1 MIACILIIARP
12 GVHSAWGQSA
22 GAKPDAG
29 IELTD
34 EAGEFVNIDVGRPFD
49 AITQDSEELS
59 GLFTLY
65 RNPDEDSLYLAIH
78 PDQLEKNYLCAM
90 TLSSGLGEIFYRGWS
105 LGDFFFQFQKVNGTV
120 QLVVPNIYFRTSL
133 DDPQRRSIERSFS
146 DSAIASLPIVS
157 TNPNDGTLLVDMNKM
172 LVDGQDLSNLSSIIT
187 FVFEGSYALNSDTSY
202 INTVSAFPH
211 NVELDVLYGFEG
223 ANIPFF
229 LTSLPNA
236 RAFNLNVHYSFSEL
250 PTDNGYRPRLAD
262 ERVGYFIDAYQDL
275 SDLNQREPFVRNIW
289 RWHLEKQNPDLA
301 LSPPQ
306 EPIVFWIENTVP
318 LEYRDSIRDGI
329 LAWNEAFEEAG
340 FQDAIEVRQ
349 MPDDADWDPAD
360 VSYNTIRWSNS
371 LYSGALGIAFPR
383 INPLT
388 GQILDADVVLDANLV
403 RFVRDTD
410 GFIAQQQ
417 QALGTNGSMLFDPQ
431 LCDPHLSDLY
441 LTWLEQQTT
450 QYQSQ
455 TQPSEALQRWRQL
468 ANQTMWGNDD
478 TCFGMGVAYQGAMG
492 ALSLTTLQN
501 ALPSGEIMETFVH
514 QFLVHLTAHEVG
526 HALGLRHNFRASTM
540 LDPEELNNLSITRDR
555 GLVGSVMDYA
565 PVNLAPIGTEQ
576 GDYFSVKVGPYD
588 KWAIAYGY
596 TTTNSSMPIDE
607 QQVLES
613 IARRAPE
620 PDLAYATDQ
629 DIYDILNPVAKGW
642 DLSSDSL
649 TYAQWQM
656 DNAKAIWDKLPNRYP
671 LPGESYSELRDRFDV
686 VFNYYF
692 SQVFQMARYVGGQV
706 FNRDRRGDPG
716 SRQPFEPVPLEQ
728 QQEALKIL
736 DDYVFSSDAFNFP
749 PNLIS
754 QLAPSRWWH
763 WGTTPA
769 IVRLDYPVYDN
780 ILWMQSLT
788 LSSLLSAERL
798 NRIRDA
804 EIVYPTGETLPM
816 PELFDTLHQMIWA
829 EVIDPDNDD
838 ASIASIRRG
847 LQRQHLQ
854 MLGNMSLRDP
864 AAIREATNF
873 LDFIVA
879 IRILDAPEDAR
890 TLARY
895 QLRQLHEEINRALR
909 RHDDDMDTLT
919 IAHLEDAQDRITK
932 IIDAPLRSR

>member
-1 MIACILIIARP
+1 M
-12 GVHSAWGQSA
+12 
-22 GAKPDAG
+22 
-29 IELTD
+29 
-34 EAGEFVNIDVGRPFD
+34 
-49 AITQDSEELS
+49 
-59 GLFTLY
+59 
-65 RNPDEDSLYLAIH
+65 
-78 PDQLEKNYLCAM
+78 
-90 TLSSGLGEIFYRGWS
+90 
-105 LGDFFFQFQKVNGTV
+105 
-120 QLVVPNIYFRTSL
+120 
-133 DDPQRRSIERSFS
+133 
-146 DSAIASLPIVS
+146 
-157 TNPNDGTLLVDMNKM
+157 
-172 LVDGQDLSNLSSIIT
+172 
-187 FVFEGSYALNSDTSY
+187 
-202 INTVSAFPH
+202 
-211 NVELDVLYGFEG
+211 
-223 ANIPFF
+223 
-229 LTSLPNA
+229 
-236 RAFNLNVHYSFSEL
+236 
-250 PTDNGYRPRLAD
+250 
-262 ERVGYFIDAYQDL
+262 
-275 SDLNQREPFVRNIW
+275 
-289 RWHLEKQNPDLA
+289 
-301 LSPPQ
+301 
-306 EPIVFWIENTVP
+306 
-318 LEYRDSIRDGI
+318 
-329 LAWNEAFEEAG
+329 
-340 FQDAIEVRQ
+340 
-349 MPDDADWDPAD
+349 
-360 VSYNTIRWSNS
+360 
-371 LYSGALGIAFPR
+371 
-383 INPLT
+383 
-388 GQILDADVVLDANLV
+388 LDANLV

-417 QALGTNGSMLFDPQ
+417 QALDTNGSMLFDPQ

-804 EIVYPTGETLPM
+804 EIVYPTGETLSM

-879 IRILDAPEDAR
+879 IRMLDAPEDAR